1 MIAIVNERERIR
13 MTWPKE
19 YYFLVENPRYIQIIC
34 KNRTYRFE
42 YSETFYKPAWKVVK
56 R

>member
-1 MIAIVNERERIR
+1 MIAIVIERERIR

-34 KNRTYRFE
+34 KDRANRFE
-42 YSETFYKPAWKVVK
+42 FSEAFCKPAWKAVK
-56 R
+56 K

>member
-1 MIAIVNERERIR
+1 MIAIENEREGIR
-13 MTWPKE
+13 RSWPKE

-34 KNRTYRFE
+34 KDRANRFE
-42 YSETFYKPAWKVVK
+42 HSETFCKPAWKVVK